1 VADET
6 RGTVLLALAA
16 NAGVMVAKFV
26 AGIATGSAALLSE
39 AAHSVADTGNELFL
53 LLSLRRS
60 ARPADRTHPFGYGK
74 ERFFWSLLAAIG
86 IFLSGA
92 GFSAY
97 QGVTAVLESG
107 EAPPPS
113 GTEFLAIY
121 VVLAVSLVLE
131 GTSLRKAFRQ
141 VRGEASSA
149 HRRLIPYIVRS
160 PDPTVKTVA
169 SEDSVAVLGILFAL
183 AGTAL
188 HQLTGAE
195 YWDGVASLLIAALLS
210 YVAVA
215 LGRDT
220 KELLIGEAAD
230 PLVRATAYSVITGHA
245 EIAGVK
251 EMLTMQLGP
260 DAVLVAARVEFADDL
275 SAREVEQVSTAIET
289 EMLQRVPSLTQVF
302 LDPSRVTSED
312 VERLGSAVS
321 QTLDD
326 IRELD
331 GREAVERLR
340 LPRSRMGRRMT
351 RR

>member
-1 VADET
+1 MADET
-6 RGTVLLALAA
+6 KGTVLIALLA
-16 NAGVMVAKFV
+16 NVGVMIAKFG

-39 AAHSVADTGNELFL
+39 AAHSVADTGNEVFL
-53 LLSLRRS
+53 LLSLRR
-60 ARPADRTHPFGYGK
+60 AERPADRTHPFGYGK

-97 QGVTAVLESG
+97 QGISAILESG
-107 EAPPPS
+107 EAPLPS
-113 GTEFLAIY
+113 SGEFLAIY
-121 VVLAVSLVLE
+121 VVLAISLVLE

-141 VRGEASSA
+141 VRGEAASA

-169 SEDSVAVLGILFAL
+169 SEDSVAVLGVLLAL
-183 AGTAL
+183 GGTAL

-195 YWDGVASLLIAALLS
+195 YWDGVASLSIAALLT
-210 YVAVA
+210 YVAIA

-230 PLVRATAYSVITGHA
+230 PLVRARAFGVLTAHP
-245 EIAGVK
+245 EIVGVK

-260 DAVLVAARVEFADDL
+260 HAVLVGARVQFREDL
-275 SAREVEQVSTAIET
+275 TAAQVEQVSTAVET
-289 EMLQRVPSLTQVF
+289 EMLHEVPSLTQVF
-302 LDPSRVTSED
+302 LDASRVTGEDTERLRGAVNRTLED
-312 VERLGSAVS
+312 V
-321 QTLDD
+321 
-326 IRELD
+326 RELD
-331 GREAVERLR
+331 GEDVAARLR
-340 LPRSRMGRRMT
+340 APRSRTGRRLA